1 MIQILPTASSG
12 LPASNYS
19 LKLRVRGDLPNL
31 HKERPQ
37 RLAITLSGE
46 TIVSSWQK
54 FVSGTVFTI
63 DSVISQSEYETLR
76 RIDENSSVFE
86 WVIILS
92 GRTFT
97 ASIDLQSAAKNNNN
111 YSVRIQFT
119 IISEQHR

>member
-12 LPASNYS
+12 LSASDYS